1 MPSAADLVPILH
13 RMVLLAFVGA
23 TALSMLAALTGRV
36 RLRCSVLAWRR
47 PGVLVRPLLG
57 PVLFLLLV
65 VGGFGHAWLTGRS
78 VPTALLVGYPA
89 RGLFWLAATWMLRT
103 VVVTE
108 YGIVHDL
115 SRMHRTVLWGQ
126 VIDYFTTTRQGRP
139 TSSSST
145 GDSRGS
151 AVASTCRC
159 RRPTRRPS
167 TRSLNGNL
175 GPASRCRTRTSAKRR
190 SVLWMIGSTCRSSAT
205 IVFSEPWGSR
215 RLRVQQ
221 SRLETGTTVCI
232 LVEPKPRSPV
242 PDRRR
247 GPCSRSS

>member
-13 RMVLLAFVGA
+13 RVALLAFVGV
-23 TALSMLAALTGRV
+23 TALSMLAALMGRV

-89 RGLFWLAATWMLRT
+89 GGLFWLAATWLLRT

-126 VIDYFTTTRQGRP
+126 IVDYFTTTRQGHP
-139 TSSSST
+139 QVVLFY
-145 GDSRGS
+145 RG
-151 AVASTCRC
+151 
-159 RRPTRRPS
+159 PQGTRR
-167 TRSLNGNL
+167 
-175 GPASRCRTRTSAKRR
+175 
-190 SVLWMIGSTCRSSAT
+190 
-205 IVFSEPWGSR
+205 
-215 RLRVQQ
+215 RLD
-221 SRLETGTTVCI
+221 L
-232 LVEPKPRSPV
+232 PV
-242 PDRRR
+242 PKAHATAVHEVIERKLGARFSVPDEDVSEEALGSLDDRIDL
-247 GPCSRSS
+247 S